1 MRRSDGQ
8 AMRLMQRR
16 SPARPQRTL
25 ITRLAVVAV
34 TLTLGLV
41 LEGCRSER
49 ALPDLTL
56 PPVVT
61 EPGWNTLV
69 STTSS
74 TTTTLPPTTTEPLVV
89 EGATVVIA
97 NASNVN
103 GAAGRLSE
111 EFAALQFTMGEPT
124 NGWGPW
130 NQLDAT
136 AVYVAPGGEDV
147 GRSVAQLMGLAVTRM
162 PTPVWITGGTE
173 TLRGATVLVV
183 LGKDRASTYL
193 ADMAP

>member
-1 MRRSDGQ
+1 MPRRS
-8 AMRLMQRR
+8 
-16 SPARPQRTL
+16 SARHPRHL
-25 ITRLAVVAV
+25 IARLAVVAV
-34 TLTLGLV
+34 PLVVGLV

-56 PPVVT
+56 PAVVT
-61 EPGWNTLV
+61 EPGWDTVV
-69 STTSS
+69 SSTSS
-74 TTTTLPPTTTEPLVV
+74 TTTTLPPTTTTEPLVV

-103 GAAGRLSE
+103 GAAGRLSD
-111 EFAALQFTMGEPT
+111 EFAALQFTMGAPT

-130 NQLDAT
+130 NQLPT
-136 AVYVAPGGEDV
+136 TSVYVAPGGEEV
-147 GRSVAQLMGLAVTRM
+147 GRSVAQLMGLPVTPM
-162 PTPVWITGGTE
+162 PTPVWITGGPE

-183 LGKDRASTYL
+183 LGKDLASTYL